1 MIVEEFYKKITA
13 DYQDVIGR
21 LANKRIIDRIIVKL
35 KEDEIS
41 NNLQEIMQQ
50 KKLKRGISLRT
61 YFKRNKY

>member
-50 KKLKRGISLRT
+50 KKLKRSISLRT

>member
-21 LANKRIIDRIIVKL
+21 LANKRILDRIIVKL

-41 NNLQEIMQQ
+41 NNLQETMQQ
-50 KKLKRGISLRT
+50 K
-61 YFKRNKY
+61 N

>member
-1 MIVEEFYKKITA
+1 MIVEEFYKKITT

-50 KKLKRGISLRT
+50 KKLKRSISLRT